1 MYLYSCIIV
10 FKYYCILV
18 YLFNCI
24 LVCLFTCMQGIG
36 VASILV
42 YLILGV
48 YSAMHLSSINLCH
61 LCRLFSRTESGF
73 QKNLG
78 TFNSKG
84 ITCVWVPVN
93 HICCHLVYLFVCW
106 SYQIFWHAWILI
118 SSFWRNDCTKERP
131 DLGVTCLLTIQKI
144 TDVTSCR
151 KALEPAPEG
160 ITRCRRAPE
169 LSWLLD
175 AAGLGTLF
183 LHWSATS
190 YIFTLNI

>member
-24 LVCLFTCMQGIG
+24 LVYMFTRILVYTCMLVFLYTCIQGIG

-61 LCRLFSRTESGF
+61 LCRLFSRTESGL

-93 HICCHLVYLFVCW
+93 YVCCCLVCLFVCW

-144 TDVTSCR
+144 TDVTFWG
-151 KALEPAPEG
+151 K
-160 ITRCRRAPE
+160 RCSPSQRV
-169 LSWLLD
+169 
-175 AAGLGTLF
+175 
-183 LHWSATS
+183 
-190 YIFTLNI
+190 